1 MTKDDDRLRPF
12 ISSPQ
17 IIYRDL
23 KPENVLLDAQG
34 FVKLCDFGLATRCL
48 DRAYTCC
55 GTPEYVAP
63 EMLLDFGVNTA
74 CDWWALGV
82 LTYELLAGVSPF
94 SDPDDDDMK
103 VISKPVSE

>member
-34 FVKLCDFGLATRCL
+34 FVKLCDFGFAKRCPRYPNPNPNPSLGPKLLSLAL
-48 DRAYTCC
+48 
-55 GTPEYVAP
+55 
-63 EMLLDFGVNTA
+63 
-74 CDWWALGV
+74 
-82 LTYELLAGVSPF
+82 
-94 SDPDDDDMK
+94 
-103 VISKPVSE
+103 